1 MPAAPLGYQRRN
13 SMRYPGYDYTQAG
26 AYFVTF
32 CVLRGRMLF
41 GAIHDHEMSLNP
53 LGQIAA
59 ACWVEFAKRHPEV
72 LVDAYVIMPNHVH
85 VLLWILID
93 SGKVRA
99 GAPVKARRFGEAI
112 AGSVST
118 LIGAYKGAVTQNAA
132 NQGLMPQ
139 DKLWQRGFWDNIV
152 RGEQD
157 LHGIRDYIST
167 NPARWIDDQLHPDA
181 LPNRYNRAWQR

>member
-32 CVLRGRMLF
+32 CVHRGRMLF
-41 GAIHDHEMSLNP
+41 GTIHDHEMSFNP
-53 LGQIAA
+53 LGQIAD

-93 SGKVRA
+93 SGEVRA